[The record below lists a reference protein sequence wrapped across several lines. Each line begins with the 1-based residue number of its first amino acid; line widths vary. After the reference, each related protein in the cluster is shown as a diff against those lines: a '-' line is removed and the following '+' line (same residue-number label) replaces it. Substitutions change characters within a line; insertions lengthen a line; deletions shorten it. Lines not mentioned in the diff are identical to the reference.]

1 MQGLCPG
8 IGTNMQTQGNKNGEE
23 GRNGHPLDEIP
34 MEIDI
39 LFKRLYE
46 YRKSLIGSS
55 HYYLKVEQG
64 CISLCRMVYAG
75 GKLYFSEVV
84 NHQEYGISDIEIEEA
99 VRLNCHNLCLADHY
113 HISPHIEKK
122 LRALLDF
129 S

>member
-1 MQGLCPG
+1 MIFSENGRES
-8 IGTNMQTQGNKNGEE
+8 NMNSLLNRDTDDLLAG
-23 GRNGHPLDEIP
+23 IP
-34 MEIDI
+34 MEIDV

-55 HYYLKVEQG
+55 HYYIKVEQG
-64 CISLCRMVYAG
+64 CSTLCRLIHG
-75 GKLYFSEVV
+75 GGGLYFSEIV
-84 NHQEYGISDIEIEEA
+84 NHEKYGISDKDIDEA
-99 VRLNCHNLCLADHY
+99 VTLNCHILCLADHY

>member
-1 MQGLCPG
+1 MQLDA
-8 IGTNMQTQGNKNGEE
+8 NKNGIE

-34 MEIDI
+34 IEIDV
-39 LFKRLYE
+39 LFKHLYE

-55 HYYLKVEQG
+55 HYFIKVERN
-64 CISLCRMVYAG
+64 CISLYRMMYVT
-75 GKLYFSEVV
+75 GKMYFSEIV
-84 NHQEYGISDIEIEEA
+84 NHLEYGISDVEIEEA
-99 VRLNCHNLCLADHY
+99 VSLNCHNLCLADHY